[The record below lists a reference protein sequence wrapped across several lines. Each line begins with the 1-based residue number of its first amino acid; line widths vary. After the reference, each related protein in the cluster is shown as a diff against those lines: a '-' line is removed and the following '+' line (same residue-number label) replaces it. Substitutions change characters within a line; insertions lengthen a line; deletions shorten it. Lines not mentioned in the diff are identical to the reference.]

1 MENKHLLRTYAIVNQ
16 VKLRQKETISIMKIS
31 LNIVILLNIIMS
43 LSIKIFQ
50 NKKTSLKIKIRL
62 NGECY
67 ARVDIGY
74 FYIPV

>member
-1 MENKHLLRTYAIVNQ
+1 
-16 VKLRQKETISIMKIS
+16 
-31 LNIVILLNIIMS
+31 MS